1 MGIWSAL
8 DDITLFRSEQASY
21 EAERHRKPSKDAPWY
36 RQHVSESVSISWRG
50 LFSVTLALCIFV
62 AAMLTRSTE
71 AAWWAPI
78 EQAVTYISST
88 LYIAMAFF
96 LVWIAL
102 VYLKDLRKRALAR
115 RARVAPFCSA
125 IRRRDE
131 SGLATA
137 RHALALRRE
146 QPVEGGALIAAMR
159 VNMRAFMLLG
169 AAMCLVNGVE
179 GFTGVKINGAS
190 SVAVVCAATLLFYS
204 LKKGQGSAM
213 ARQRAKRCPHCDYD
227 LSSAAVDEQLAAHG
241 VDAGPGR
248 CTECGLRYPLV
259 PPATAGEVTFWDR
272 RTRGERA

>member
-36 RQHVSESVSISWRG
+36 RQHVSESVSISWLG
-50 LFSVTLALCIFV
+50 LFSVTAPCMV
-62 AAMLTRSTE
+62 AAAL
-71 AAWWAPI
+71 WAPI

-102 VYLKDLRKRALAR
+102 VYLKDVRKRALAR

-146 QPVEGGALIAAMR
+146 QPVEGGTLIAAMR
-159 VNMRAFMLLG
+159 VNMRAFLLLG
-169 AAMCLVNGVE
+169 SAMCLVNGVE
-179 GFTGVKINGAS
+179 GFTGLKIKWAS

>member
-1 MGIWSAL
+1 MGIWSGL
-8 DDITLFRSEQASY
+8 DDITLFRYEQATY
-21 EAERHRKPSKDAPWY
+21 EAERHRRPRKDAPWY
-36 RQHVSESVSISWRG
+36 RQHVSESISISWVA
-50 LFSVTLALCIFV
+50 LFSVTLAVCIFV
-62 AAMLTRSTE
+62 TALLTQAKG

-96 LVWIAL
+96 LVWIAM
-102 VYLKDLRKRALAR
+102 VYLKDVRKRALAR
-115 RARVAPFCSA
+115 WARVAPFRNA

-146 QPVEGGALIAAMR
+146 QPVEGGTLIAAMR
-159 VNMRAFMLLG
+159 VNMQAFLLLG

-179 GFTGVKINGAS
+179 GFTGLKIKWAS
-190 SVAVVCAATLLFYS
+190 SVALVCAATLLFYS

-227 LSSAAVDEQLAAHG
+227 LSSAAADEHLAAHG

-259 PPATAGEVTFWDR
+259 PPAMTDEVAFWDR
-272 RTRGERA
+272 RARRGSA